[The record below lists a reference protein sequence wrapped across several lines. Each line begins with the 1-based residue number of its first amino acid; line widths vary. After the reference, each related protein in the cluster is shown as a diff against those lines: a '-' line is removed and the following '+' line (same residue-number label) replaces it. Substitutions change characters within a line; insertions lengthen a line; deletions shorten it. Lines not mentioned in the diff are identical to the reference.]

1 MKLDAIYREL
11 LQHQS
16 AGRIAELARKGNT
29 FELRT
34 VGASDWL
41 DDFQRDKDIK
51 IQSVPNDQAYYFLA
65 DELRPGSGVIRSF
78 GGRSEGPG
86 GTLTCLLSSI
96 DGRHNYFVGAGH
108 VLSDYWTKKEAPRK
122 DDKVRNP
129 PGSIYRYRKG
139 FPATN
144 STRFLGK
151 LQYLSEKPKSIGS
164 LAHNKKSKEVTLD
177 IGIVELSSLDAE
189 VALKQRTTCYGS
201 FGEILCKEHVQLKNG
216 QRVMKCGAEEPHET
230 RAKIAEIDSSV
241 TVYGPDN
248 RLYHL
253 DGQVILATAGGSYE
267 PLESTDPPEDWYPKE
282 TSHCK
287 GPFAV
292 PGDSGTMI
300 VDQETRRPLGM
311 LIAGS
316 VLDGRYV
323 MTPIQPLKEFWERKS
338 LILLR
343 A

>member
-1 MKLDAIYREL
+1 MKLDTIYREL
-11 LQHQS
+11 LQQLS
-16 AGRIAELARKGNT
+16 TGRIAELARKGNT
-29 FELRT
+29 FEVRA
-34 VGASDWL
+34 VGDSDWL
-41 DDFQRDKDIK
+41 ADFQRDQDVEIK
-51 IQSVPNDQAYYFLA
+51 LRTSNGQAYYFLG

-96 DGRHNYFVGAGH
+96 DGRRRYFVGAGH

-122 DDKVRNP
+122 DDEVKDP

-151 LQYLSEKPKSIGS
+151 LKYLSPKPKPARKTPSDDE
-164 LAHNKKSKEVTLD
+164 KKEITLD
-177 IGIVELSSLDAE
+177 IGIVDVSSLSTE
-189 VALKQRTTCYGS
+189 VALIQRTTCYGS
-201 FGEILCKEHVQLKNG
+201 FGERIMRVKKG
-216 QRVMKCGAEEPHET
+216 QCVTKCGAEERHWT
-230 RAKIAEIDSSV
+230 NAKVEIPSTSV
-241 TVYGPDN
+241 SVYGPDG
-248 RLYHL
+248 RIYSLE
-253 DGQVILATAGGSYE
+253 GQAILSTAGSSDE
-267 PLESTDPPEDWYPKE
+267 LLESTDPQEDWYPREK
-282 TSHCK
+282 SHCE

-300 VDQETRRPLGM
+300 VEKESRRPLGM

-316 VLDGRYV
+316 ILDGRYV
-323 MTPIQPLKEFWERKS
+323 MTPIQPLKEFWEDKN